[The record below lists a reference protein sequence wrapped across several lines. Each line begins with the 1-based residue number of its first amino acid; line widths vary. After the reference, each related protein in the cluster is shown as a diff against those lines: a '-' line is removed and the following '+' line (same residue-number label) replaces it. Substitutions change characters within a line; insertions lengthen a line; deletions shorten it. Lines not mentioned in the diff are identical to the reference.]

1 MQLSYVV
8 SGPAGIVNS
17 LGTEFKLRWKQ
28 NHFEDLV
35 ELKC

>member
-17 LGTEFKLRWKQ
+17 LGTEFQMKAETES
-28 NHFEDLV
+28 FEDLV